1 MAKTVE
7 VFYTIQNGR
16 PSIKFH
22 IAEEVEGLAKEKF
35 LELLKDL
42 PLPDGVIDALSAVP
56 PARLLPSSEVEV
68 LDVPGQRPSN
78 SKTQAF
84 KSGNKQKIT
93 EGQLYCI
100 KNSLARRQIPEEVFC
115 QEQGVERLEDIS
127 KNAAIKIVSEIKN
140 KNL

>member
-42 PLPDGVIDALSAVP
+42 PLPDGVIDALSVVP
-56 PARLLPSSEVEV
+56 PARLLPSNEVEV
-68 LDVPGQRPSN
+68 NDVPNKRFAGQ
-78 SKTQAF
+78 KTFSPQ
-84 KSGNKQKIT
+84 SGNNKIT
-93 EGQLYCI
+93 DKQLWCIQDHLKKEGTDE
-100 KNSLARRQIPEEVFC
+100 SEFC
-115 QEQGVERLEDIS
+115 LRYGVKRLEDLP
-127 KNAAIKIVSEIKN
+127 KGMAIKIINGIKN
-140 KNL
+140 NG

>member
-1 MAKTVE
+1 MAKTLE
-7 VFYTIQNGR
+7 VYYTIQNGR

-22 IAEEVEGLAKEKF
+22 IAEEVEGAAKEKF
-35 LELLKDL
+35 IELLKDL
-42 PLPDGVIDALSAVP
+42 PLPDGVIDALSVVP
-56 PARLLPSSEVEV
+56 PARFLPSNEVEV
-68 LDVPGQRPSN
+68 VDVPAQRPSN
-78 SKTQAF
+78 PKTQTF

-140 KNL
+140 NNL